1 MTTVNKASLVLKD
14 KDGNAGFINGLTAE
28 DIALLNTAIR
38 VTHRSGLPLYGST
51 YNYEVGEVVRSG
63 TFIYQCIVANGPSQT
78 GGIHAP
84 TDTTY
89 WKQIGSVSDATTTSK
104 GIVQLASNEAV
115 AAGTAGLVVD
125 AAQLK
130 ALKDSTVPL
139 SEQFLINVENAYT
152 EPDERRG
159 ILYPATNRITPPSSS
174 HTFEARGVKT
184 GVVELFAGTSIPD
197 GYLLCNGAAV
207 SRTVYADLFEVIG
220 TVYGTGDGSTTFNL
234 PDMRN
239 RYPIGAGDNAP
250 GTYVAEQLPNI
261 TGFSVTQF
269 VRDGGA
275 EGLANGALSYSTS
288 SGSIIGMGT
297 SMQLSYISFNA
308 HDSNAIYTG
317 NGKVYPASLALNFI
331 IKT

>member
-63 TFIYQCIVANGPSQT
+63 TFIYQCIVANGPNQA

-152 EPDERRG
+152 EPGSRRG
-159 ILYPATNRITPPSSS
+159 ILYPAANRITPPSSA

-220 TVYGTGDGSTTFNL
+220 TVYGAGDGSTTFNL

-250 GTYVAEQLPNI
+250 GTYVAEQLPNVF
-261 TGFSVTQF
+261 GLFSGLYSLEGQHGAFYKTSAVLHDVGLVSGQAEVF
-269 VRDGGA
+269 EDG
-275 EGLANGALSYSTS
+275 
-288 SGSIIGMGT
+288 
-297 SMQLSYISFNA
+297 FNA
-308 HDSNAIYTG
+308 SIYNSIYTD
-317 NGKVYPASLALNFI
+317 NGRVRPYSLSLNYV